1 MNEELLS
8 SSDKYLKKSNRT
20 LLLVG
25 IFAFLAFFIGLI
37 VLLSGGEAQ
46 KEDAKVT
53 VEGASDAFTDI
64 TGGDTDN
71 FSNFDEPSTGVK
83 LNVTPDAMRFDQ
95 VVLGTSAEGA
105 LTITPSSGRVSIM
118 EIAFENNPDD
128 GFKLESKCKPN
139 DILTTDLSCTVI
151 VKWEPKTARTIQS
164 NLAIKWRD
172 ETAGAIGK
180 TVLVSVS
187 AMAIDTS
194 LCGVCDEAPSG
205 GTTAD
210 QLGKKGG

>member
-1 MNEELLS
+1 MNEDLLS

-25 IFAFLAFFIGLI
+25 IFAFLAFFVGLI
-37 VLLSGGEAQ
+37 ILLSGGEQQ

-53 VEGASDAFTDI
+53 VDGASDAFTDI
-64 TGGDTDN
+64 SGGGADN
-71 FSNFDEPSTGVK
+71 FAAFDEPSSSIK
-83 LNVTPDAMRFDQ
+83 LNITPEVLRFDQ

-105 LTITPSSGRVSIM
+105 ITITPSSGRVSIM

-139 DILTTDLSCTVI
+139 DILTADLSCTVV

-172 ETAGAIGK
+172 ETVGAIGK
-180 TVLVSVS
+180 RLWFPCPPWRLTPVFAACATKLRAAERPPINCVRKD
-187 AMAIDTS
+187 A
-194 LCGVCDEAPSG
+194 
-205 GTTAD
+205 
-210 QLGKKGG
+210 